1 MTYKEQFV
9 AEVKVNG
16 KILRVKDGAVY
27 LPFGSEYSILLKN
40 LNSKK
45 ASVKIS
51 IDGEDVLDG
60 SSLILDPN
68 VSTELEGFLNETIA
82 KNRFKFIHKT
92 EKIQEHRGDRADDG
106 MIRIEF
112 AYEKDKPEPL
122 IKKSIEEVHYYY
134 HNPIKYDYYPCNNWT
149 YIDDMTSER
158 RLTGSSGSGVKNVGD
173 NSCEPVMCSSNVTMD
188 SLGVQNMSSPL
199 PEEGITVKGNEIHQ
213 QFQYGSIG
221 ALDKSE
227 VIVIRLKGLTQ
238 TQNTVQNP
246 ITVKTKLT
254 CSSCGTKSKSS
265 FKFCPECGTYLE

>member
-9 AEVKVNG
+9 TEVKVDG
-16 KILRVKDGAVY
+16 AILRVKDGAVY

-40 LNSKK
+40 LNSRK

-60 SSLILDPN
+60 NSLILDPN
-68 VSTELEGFLNETIA
+68 ASTELEGFLNETTA

-122 IKKSIEEVHYYY
+122 IKKAIEEVHHHYYY
-134 HNPIKYDYYPCNNWT
+134 HNPITFDYYKGMDWS
-149 YIDDMTSER
+149 YTSDQQ
-158 RLTGSSGSGVKNVGD
+158 TISSDTMKNYSHNTVLQNGP
-173 NSCEPVMCSSNVTMD
+173 SMD
-188 SLGVQNMSSPL
+188 YLGVQGCSDPL
-199 PEEGITVKGNEIHQ
+199 DDEGITVKGNEIHQ

-254 CSSCGTKSKSS
+254 CSSCGTKCKSS
-265 FKFCPECGTYLE
+265 FKFCPDCGTYLE